1 MNCKSSC
8 TEMCIRT
15 AYKFLVT
22 NKRLEQSS
30 LFRIANIY
38 RSINKRLIFR
48 QVFHYSF
55 LLSKNQ
61 SHSYYNAIAF
71 LSFYLQDQTYRLIQ
85 LYLLCQF
92 L

>member
-38 RSINKRLIFR
+38 RSINKRPVIRQIF
-48 QVFHYSF
+48 YSPI
-55 LLSKNQ
+55 Q
-61 SHSYYNAIAF
+61 IHSGIVGTF
-71 LSFYLQDQTYRLIQ
+71 V
-85 LYLLCQF
+85 
-92 L
+92 

>member
-38 RSINKRLIFR
+38 RSTNKKPVIR
-48 QVFHYSF
+48 QVFYSPILFLNVNTSICSF
-55 LLSKNQ
+55 LS
-61 SHSYYNAIAF
+61 
-71 LSFYLQDQTYRLIQ
+71 
-85 LYLLCQF
+85 
-92 L
+92 